1 MGLEGTLGSFSVPDV
16 FQVLGLQRKTGI
28 LTVECPQDTI
38 TVSFL
43 GGRIVAADSLARSL
57 EDRVGNLLVASGRL
71 APGRLLTAFQARKE
85 TGERLV
91 VQLLRYRQVSG
102 EELGEAMRLQICR
115 IVLEAFRWTEGKFRF
130 SQEGVIDQDAAVL
143 SPIPTDALL
152 TEAAERREE
161 WPRLEGRVPSPDVV
175 YRRAPGVE
183 RLRLVLSSEEAG
195 AGALLA
201 SRREAE
207 TWTWVDGK
215 RRVGEILER
224 AFLSDLDVYRGLADL
239 LDRNLIAQALMH
251 RDSVA
256 EQVPRK
262 AARISARAIG
272 LWAVLLVLAAASV
285 SRVPQNPSGLLL
297 RPARESQEASDL
309 LKTVSLSRL
318 ASLERAVRVYY
329 DSSGRYPTS
338 LEDLLGSGVL
348 TREGATDPY
357 GRPYRYILRAQEG
370 KFSLYGRNA
379 LGDIDLD
386 LTFERSM
393 APVSESRPPNPATH
407 PDKRPGVQVI
417 Q

>member
-28 LTVECPQDTI
+28 LTVEGPQDTI

-43 GGRIVAADSLARSL
+43 GGQIVAANSLARSL
-57 EDRVGNLLVASGRL
+57 EDRVGTLLVGSGRL

-91 VQLLRYRQVSG
+91 VQLLRHRQVSG
-102 EELGEAMRLQICR
+102 EEMGEALRLQICR
-115 IVLEAFRWTEGKFRF
+115 IILEAFRWTEGKFRF

-152 TEAAERREE
+152 REAAERREE

-195 AGALLA
+195 AGALFV

-239 LDRNLIAQALMH
+239 LDRNLIAQALIH
-251 RDSVA
+251 RDSVQEKA
-256 EQVPRK
+256 PRK
-262 AARISARAIG
+262 TARISARAIG

-285 SRVPQNPSGLLL
+285 RRIPQNPSSLLL
-297 RPARESQEASDL
+297 RPARESQEVSDL
-309 LKTVSLSRL
+309 LKAVSLSRL

-329 DSSGRYPTS
+329 DSSGQYPTS

-370 KFSLYGRNA
+370 KYSLYGRNA
-379 LGDIDLD
+379 RGDIDLD
-386 LTFERSM
+386 LTFERSL
-393 APVSESRPPNPATH
+393 APVSESRPPNPATR